1 MKMRAFESGAVAEL
15 QAAAGLMEREHNM
28 ELTGKERFGMDDLV
42 EIIRLLRRPV
52 GGCPWDSVQT
62 H

>member
-15 QAAAGLMEREHNM
+15 QAAAGHMEREHNM
-28 ELTGKERFGMDDLV
+28 ELAGKERFGMDDLM

-52 GGCPWDSVQT
+52 GGCPWDSV
-62 H
+62 